1 MSLTLDR
8 GSDGSTASK
17 KWDTEILAY
26 LGALLGTAVGC
37 LYEVNEAIS
46 HDLGEVEPFAQITV
60 EITATALASAAL
72 FVGISVIRN
81 WLPSTS

>member
-17 KWDTEILAY
+17 KWDTEMLAY
-26 LGALLGTAVGC
+26 LGALLGTAAGC
-37 LYEVNEAIS
+37 LYEVSEAIS
-46 HDLGEVEPFAQITV
+46 LDLSEVEPFAQITA

-72 FVGISVIRN
+72 FAGISVIRN
-81 WLPSTS
+81 WLPGTS